1 MRMRFVA
8 GANLGKKLM
17 PVRLS
22 LGFQIVSRLLIAN
35 SGMKGHVMVHR
46 MIFGV
51 LVLMVG
57 VRSTSAEDKT
67 TERRLPKVL
76 LIGDSIMGGYYKP
89 TSARLKDEAVVT
101 RIDGQGGHT
110 GTGLEKLDSWLG
122 DTKWDVIH
130 FNWGLHDIA
139 YHPPGMKRVEDKVKG
154 KVTTSLEDYERNLDK
169 LVIRLKKTGAKL
181 IWASTTVVPEGD
193 PGRFVGDDKK
203 YNDVAEKIMKKH
215 GVVIDDL
222 YTLSK
227 TFPPKLLGGP
237 GNVHF
242 AGAGYGK
249 LGDQVADAIR
259 AAFKDR

>member
-1 MRMRFVA
+1 MNGKVAATRRGGCFSLFGVWCRGCVDWTLQVAPQLRFAFLHLLLAMAAWGCCFVE
-8 GANLGKKLM
+8 GIDLGKKLM

-22 LGFQIVSRLLIAN
+22 WGFQIASRLFVAN
-35 SGMKGHVMVHR
+35 SGMKGHVMVRR

-51 LVLMVG
+51 LLLLVG
-57 VRSTSAEDKT
+57 VISTSAEDKT
-67 TERRLPKVL
+67 TERQLPKVL
-76 LIGDSIMGGYYKP
+76 LIGDSIMGGYFKP
-89 TSARLKDEAVVT
+89 TSARLKEEAVVT
-101 RIDGQGGHT
+101 RIGGQGGHT

-193 PGRFVGDDKK
+193 PGRFVGDD
-203 YNDVAEKIMKKH
+203 
-215 GVVIDDL
+215 
-222 YTLSK
+222 
-227 TFPPKLLGGP
+227 
-237 GNVHF
+237 
-242 AGAGYGK
+242 
-249 LGDQVADAIR
+249 
-259 AAFKDR
+259 